1 MSNSAALAPYLQKE
15 YPKFSQNEGSEGR
28 TYLYRYPNTGGRSK
42 PAIGDL
48 WADGLPL
55 TSIEETPSL
64 DNSGYNELNVSTVY
78 SVSGGG
84 PETTTVEEVRYQIRW
99 NPTQL
104 PLIRHS
110 YFQPGKTGD
119 LFTAIGGKKPIEDVI
134 GWEYEQNP
142 NLKADRKYQ
151 KLNSDGTPSGTIT
164 TISTAQVIAFIK
176 LRQLGFDS
184 YTEFTPT
191 WQKVSIYRG
200 QDAPG
205 VGAIGQYVAGSSVPE
220 LPSDLE
226 TFDYIKSG
234 DSAERIGTQ
243 SRWQRTEEW
252 TGFTRVYFDTDSMNP
267 ASHTIP

>member
-15 YPKFSQNEGSEGR
+15 YPKFSQNEGSVGR

-42 PAIGDL
+42 PAIGDI

-84 PETTTVEEVRYQIRW
+84 PATTTVEEVRYQIRW

-104 PLIRHS
+104 PLIRHP
-110 YFQPGKTGD
+110 YFDGTLSDTELKN
-119 LFTAIGGKKPIEDVI
+119 II
-134 GWEYEQNP
+134 GWEYEQDP
-142 NLKADRKYQ
+142 ALKIGYQ
-151 KLNSDGTPSGTIT
+151 YKKLDSNGIPAAVATIIPSGG
-164 TISTAQVIAFIK
+164 K
-176 LRQLGFDS
+176 DYDYLELRTKGFES
-184 YTEFTPT
+184 YTAFTPT

-205 VGAIGQYVAGSSVPE
+205 VGAIGQYVAGASVPE
-220 LPSDLE
+220 LPSALE
-226 TFDYIKSG
+226 TFEYIKSA

-252 TGFTRVYFDTDSMNP
+252 TGFTRVYLDTDSFDP
-267 ASHTIP
+267 AGHLA